1 MLRLWHK
8 FENYGKASVTEWYGN
23 YEYVFWGSYMQAE
36 SQDEPNRGL
45 SHNKINDNMVARL
58 SNQPFF
64 LTPYFVFYY

>member
-36 SQDEPNRGL
+36 SQDEL
-45 SHNKINDNMVARL
+45 SKAK
-58 SNQPFF
+58 
-64 LTPYFVFYY
+64 